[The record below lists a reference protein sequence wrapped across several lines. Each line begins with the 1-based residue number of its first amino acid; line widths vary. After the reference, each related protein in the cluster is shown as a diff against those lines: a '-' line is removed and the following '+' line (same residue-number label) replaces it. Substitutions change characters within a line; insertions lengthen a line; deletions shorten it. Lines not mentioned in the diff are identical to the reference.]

1 MKKTSN
7 RALKAVL
14 PVLLAV
20 TACTAGSPE
29 LSGTRGTLLHISAGT
44 AVGAD
49 VTTRADAGGTSAFSG
64 SMGLFVCRHEPDTPT
79 QFVEQNPLCNN
90 ISASGSGSGFS
101 FRYEGSDAAF
111 SNLYLTSNREGTNAD
126 VYAYAPYT
134 AGVTAP
140 TSVPFA
146 TTSDIMWAEQ
156 NAGPRSGGNMDIAI
170 DGSDKPVTLTFHHL
184 LARIRVG
191 FRLHHAGSHLAMSC
205 TITHPAGQ
213 TPLTQFYNGGK
224 MNAMNGTLFDKTE
237 CETLSLYSADS
248 GNNLYQTVTLASADS
263 YTYMYALTVPTP
275 ILDNLQLNIYVGGLL
290 FGTYTLTPE
299 MFLHSDGTT
308 QGLQGGY
315 TYTFQFDIDNYTH
328 LTGLHVDDSWTDGS
342 GIDLLI

>member
-64 SMGLFVCRHEPDTPT
+64 SMGLFVCRHESGTPT

-170 DGSDKPVTLTFHHL
+170 NGSDKPVTLTFHHL

-224 MNAMNGTLFDKTE
+224 MNAMNGTLFDLTG
-237 CETLSLYSADS
+237 CNALNFSS
-248 GNNLYQTVTLASADS
+248 GTLASTDS
-263 YTYMYALTVPTP
+263 YLYLTMLTVPTP
-275 ILDNLQLNIYVGGLL
+275 IQDDLQLNIYVGGLL

-342 GIDLLI
+342 EIDLLI